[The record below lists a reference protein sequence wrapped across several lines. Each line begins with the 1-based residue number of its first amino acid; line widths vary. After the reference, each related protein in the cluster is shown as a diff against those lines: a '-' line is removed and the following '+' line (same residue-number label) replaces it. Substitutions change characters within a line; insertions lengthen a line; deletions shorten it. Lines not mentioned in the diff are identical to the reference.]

1 MLVHANEMKK
11 AIRAL
16 MVSGYTL
23 GHIAEN
29 SGVSKSTLSRIV
41 NERQHVVRKETEQRF
56 YDIFDGY
63 DLPRGMP
70 FKRPRMDA
78 DAF

>member
-1 MLVHANEMKK
+1 M
-11 AIRAL
+11 
-16 MVSGYTL
+16 

-29 SGVSKSTLSRIV
+29 SGVSKSTLGRIV
-41 NERQHVVRKETEQRF
+41 NERQHVVRKET